1 MIDRDNA
8 KRFLERRISEH
19 ELGAP
24 NGDNMD
30 PDVVALSM
38 LVLSIDARLES
49 LIDKMYGESPPA
61 SGERGAG
68 DEFGV
73 LFSALWQSLLKNK
86 AALAAA
92 ISAALAFFASQ
103 TVQFFEVRQ
112 FFGLSGIDGVML
124 FLAFTLFIVA
134 MLVMIFR
141 FSLKR

>member
-19 ELGAP
+19 ELGVP

-49 LIDKMYGESPPA
+49 LIDKMYGDATTVSD
-61 SGERGAG
+61 ER
-68 DEFGV
+68 GV
-73 LFSALWQSLLKNK
+73 LFAALWQSLLKNK

-103 TVQFFEVRQ
+103 IVQFFEVCRS
-112 FFGLSGIDGVML
+112 FELSGVDGVML
-124 FLAFTLFIVA
+124 FLAPTLFIT